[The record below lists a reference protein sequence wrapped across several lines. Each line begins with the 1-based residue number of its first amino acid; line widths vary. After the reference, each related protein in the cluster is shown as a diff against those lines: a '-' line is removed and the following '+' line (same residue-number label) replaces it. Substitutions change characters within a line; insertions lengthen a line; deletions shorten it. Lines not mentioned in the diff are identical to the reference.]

1 VIPRPR
7 KDIGSFTAGSPAR
20 ERLTSR
26 TLHTPVPAGRT
37 IGAAAVWKSA
47 GADGDDVTR
56 RDELLREIARE
67 ESRLAA
73 LNAEIADTGARLAKL
88 RNALILEDVSHAL
101 DEKRSP
107 ILLTERRDHL
117 QYFADRLAGLT
128 PNLVVLHGGV
138 RAKARTE
145 AIGYVP
151 VEAPMRRQED
161 CDGGDET
168 AHRCIGV

>member
-1 VIPRPR
+1 MTVRQHGTGI
-7 KDIGSFTAGSPAR
+7 
-20 ERLTSR
+20 TSR
-26 TLHTPVPAGRT
+26 VLHIRVPAGLT
-37 IGAAAVWKSA
+37 ICAAIVWKSA
-47 GADGDDVTR
+47 VADEDDVTR

-73 LNAEIADTGARLAKL
+73 LNAALAADQG
-88 RNALILEDVSHAL
+88 RNALIPEDVTRAL

-128 PNLVVLHGGV
+128 PNLVVLHGGM

-151 VEAPMRRQED
+151 VQAPMRRQED
-161 CDGGDET
+161 CDGRNET
-168 AHRCIGV
+168 AQRCIMVRSTAGADDPTSVR